1 MKPSRSLPLW
11 TLLSLTLSA
20 CSLTLSACSWPA
32 HVATKS
38 TAFDAPAA
46 GLQRLECTSPNGRI
60 DVVGDPDATQV
71 TVRVEM
77 SVRGHSA
84 EEAAANLELLQVG
97 REVDGSTLRLTGNWP
112 REQLQRCSP
121 SFTFTVTMP
130 AGLELA
136 LLGHNGDLRA
146 VDTVGP
152 VSATTHNGDVTWRGR
167 SRRLELTSHNGDVQA
182 EFVGEGEV
190 RGEITT
196 SNGDVELAFPC
207 AVDAMLTARTHN
219 GSLTGGSRLTEA
231 SVARR
236 ELRGRLGSGTGQLTV
251 VTHNGDVTI
260 R

>member
-1 MKPSRSLPLW
+1 MNPSSSLPLW
-11 TLLSLTLSA
+11 TLFSLA
-20 CSLTLSACSWPA
+20 LSACSWPG
-32 HVATKS
+32 HVATKA
-38 TAFDAPAA
+38 TAFDVPAA
-46 GLQRLECTSPNGRI
+46 GLQRLDCTSHNGRI

-152 VSATTHNGDVTWRGR
+152 VTATTHNGDVTWRGR
-167 SRRLELTSHNGDVQA
+167 SRRLELTSHNGDVEA
-182 EFVGEGEV
+182 DFVGEGEV

-196 SNGDVELAFPC
+196 SNGDVQVAFPG
-207 AVDAMLTARTHN
+207 AVDAMFTARTHN
-219 GSLTGGSRLTEA
+219 GSLTGGNRLAET

-251 VTHNGDVTI
+251 VTHNGDVTV